1 VNKNNIKIK
10 KKQSQ
15 KVGKD
20 PINTSTIDSEDKP
33 NNSPKEIH
41 IGGNNLF
48 YEKIT
53 WEKFKK
59 KINFSK

>member
-1 VNKNNIKIK
+1 MKKNNIKIK

-15 KVGKD
+15 KVYKD
-20 PINTSTIDSEDKP
+20 PIYTSPIAADNKP
-33 NNSPKEIH
+33 DNSPKEIH

-53 WEKFKK
+53 WKKFKE
-59 KINFSK
+59 KINSSK

>member
-1 VNKNNIKIK
+1 MKKNIKIK

-15 KVGKD
+15 RGDKD
-20 PINTSTIDSEDKP
+20 SINKSIIDADNAP
-33 NNSPKEIH
+33 DNSAKEIH

-53 WEKFKK
+53 WKKFKK
-59 KINFSK
+59 KINSSK

>member
-1 VNKNNIKIK
+1 MKQNKIKIK
-10 KKQSQ
+10 KKRSQ
-15 KVGKD
+15 RGDKD
-20 PINTSTIDSEDKP
+20 PINSSIIDADNTP
-33 NNSPKEIH
+33 DNSQKEIH

-53 WEKFKK
+53 WKKFKK

>member
-1 VNKNNIKIK
+1 MKKNIKIK

-15 KVGKD
+15 RRDKD
-20 PINTSTIDSEDKP
+20 PINTSIIDADHKP
-33 NNSPKEIH
+33 DNSPKEIH

-53 WEKFKK
+53 WKKFKK
-59 KINFSK
+59 KINSSK

>member
-1 VNKNNIKIK
+1 MKKNIKRK
-10 KKQSQ
+10 KKKSKRIDQ
-15 KVGKD
+15 D
-20 PINTSTIDSEDKP
+20 PINTCTFDAEDKP

-53 WEKFKK
+53 LEKFKRQIK
-59 KINFSK
+59 KDR